1 MTITPKYVVTLC
13 TFHSL
18 PTDGDVTTVCLA
30 VKYQL
35 FGLLR
40 CLHYGPHDGELI
52 VLHMIPK
59 SAWGRSERYLTGS
72 LQTVAGRTWING
84 GGNVASPAELRKHY
98 DLRWLRLPEDT
109 I

>member
-1 MTITPKYVVTLC
+1 MTAWKTL
-13 TFHSL
+13 
-18 PTDGDVTTVCLA
+18 D
-30 VKYQL
+30 
-35 FGLLR
+35 LR
-40 CLHYGPHDGELI
+40 QRKACGPPDGELI

-59 SAWGRSERYLTGS
+59 SAWGRSERYLTGR

-98 DLRWLRLPEDT
+98 DFRWLRLPEDT

>member
-1 MTITPKYVVTLC
+1 MAAWKTL
-13 TFHSL
+13 
-18 PTDGDVTTVCLA
+18 D
-30 VKYQL
+30 
-35 FGLLR
+35 LR
-40 CLHYGPHDGELI
+40 QRKACGPHDGELI

-59 SAWGRSERYLTGS
+59 SAWGRSERYLTGR